1 MWQNYEVFRIQSII
15 KLQFSNLVHGDRATL
30 PHHEALSELGKRY
43 TDLTMDA
50 GQKEANITDTYIM
63 GLNNVLWYLTHSIY
77 C

>member
-15 KLQFSNLVHGDRATL
+15 KLQFSNLVHGDGATL